1 MYFDAK
7 GATIMPFDASFF
19 DAGPERSGTA
29 SVKWSQPGVCP
40 EGHIP
45 LWVADMDF
53 ACAPAIT
60 EALVNRAGHPSY
72 GYTYAGDE
80 DRQAFCSWWQR
91 RHGVSLK
98 ASDIGLLPSVVS
110 GLRVSVEEFTKPGEG
125 VIIQPPV
132 YGPFF
137 ASIEDAG
144 RKVLEAPLRRGAE
157 GYYTMDLD
165 AVEACLKQGARLMIL
180 CNPHNPV
187 GRAWSREELLSLTGL
202 LGRYD
207 CMLISDEIHADFV
220 YSPASFT
227 SLLSLNYERLLVLA
241 AASKTFN
248 LAGLQQA
255 NIVCRDASRMRAVS
269 ARLHRAGVEAG
280 NLFALTATRA
290 AYEHG
295 AEWLDGLLHYLSGS
309 RNILADSLKTF
320 LPEAILTPIEA
331 TYLAWVDVSAYGTNN
346 EDRYRRCEQALVL
359 PTNGTF
365 FGKAAGEGFMRL
377 NFGCPRGQ
385 LTQGLERF
393 AKALNGYGKG

>member
-1 MYFDAK
+1 MQ
-7 GATIMPFDASFF
+7 FDASFF
-19 DAGPERSGTA
+19 DAGPDRSATA
-29 SVKWSQPGVCP
+29 SVKWSLPGTCP
-40 EGHIP
+40 DGHIP

-60 EALVNRAGHPSY
+60 EALVNRAKHPSY
-72 GYTYAGDE
+72 GYTYVEDE
-80 DRQAFCSWWQR
+80 DRQAFCGWWQR
-91 RHGVSLK
+91 RHSVSLK

-110 GLRVSVEEFTKPGEG
+110 GLRVGVEAFTQPGEG

-144 RKVLEAPLRRGAE
+144 RKTLEAPLRRSAE

-165 AVEACLKQGARLMIL
+165 AVQAHLKQGARLMIL

-187 GRAWSREELLSLTGL
+187 GRAWSREELLSLTEL

-207 CMLISDEIHADFV
+207 CMLVSDEIHADFV
-220 YSPASFT
+220 YSPARFT
-227 SLLSLNYERLLVLA
+227 SLLSLKYERLVVLA

-255 NIVCRDASRMRAVS
+255 SIICRDAAIMRDIS

-295 AEWLDGLLHYLSGS
+295 ADWLDGLLDYLSGS
-309 RNILADSLKTF
+309 RSILADSLKTL
-320 LPEAILTPIEA
+320 LPEAIVTPVEA
-331 TYLAWVDVSAYGTNN
+331 SYLAWVDVSAYGTNN
-346 EDRYRRCEQALVL
+346 EERYRRCEQALVL

-365 FGKAAGEGFMRL
+365 FGKSAGEGFMRL

-385 LTQGLERF
+385 LAQGLERF
-393 AKALNGYGKG
+393 ARALNG